1 MSVLQSKRN
10 ATQSDALFAFTN
22 GIDQDRRLATQEI
35 AVQKAWLRGLATLP
49 GMFKPKDVTA
59 IEAALDAAGKE
70 IAAGTFVWNIRD
82 EDIHMHLERY
92 VTTRCG
98 DLGKKMHAGRSRN
111 DLIATTL
118 RLYTRDIMQNAVT
131 AIDAVI
137 CALADQA
144 TQCIDLII
152 PGATHLQHGQP
163 VRLSHVLLGHA
174 EALRRDR
181 ERCLATAA
189 TAMAV
194 MPLGSA
200 ALAGTPLPLDL
211 KKMATTLGFRNVP
224 RNSYDAVGD
233 RDFMLEALST
243 LALLGTHLSR
253 LAEDCIYWAST
264 PVGLMKLPKAW
275 STGSSIMPNKR
286 NPDVPE
292 LTRGR
297 GAHVLGALTD
307 GFALVRTVPT
317 SYGSDLHEL
326 KKTLMNATDE
336 IQACLNIWPHFIGAA
351 EFDGRRANALCQ
363 LGHILATEIADALVH
378 DGAAFRDAYKAVAAL
393 VEQAESAGMQVHHLP
408 LAQVNAVLQS
418 HNISTRKDYRFDPLT
433 AVERRNQPGG
443 TARKQVLAALK
454 ALRPAPKCPFRNLL
468 N

>member
-1 MSVLQSKRN
+1 MSVLQSQHN
-10 ATQSDALFAFTN
+10 TAQSDALFAFTN
-22 GIDQDRRLATQEI
+22 GIYQDRRLAAQEI

-49 GMFKPKDVTA
+49 GMFKSKDVKA

-92 VTTRCG
+92 VTERCG

-118 RLYTRDIMQNAVT
+118 RLYVRDLMRDVVT
-131 AIDAVI
+131 DVAALLT
-137 CALADQA
+137 ALANQA
-144 TQCIDLII
+144 ARRIDIII

-174 EALRRDR
+174 EAFRRDR
-181 ERCLATAA
+181 ERCVAVAER
-189 TAMAV
+189 AMAV

-211 KKMATTLGFRNVP
+211 KKMATALGFEQQP
-224 RNSYDAVGD
+224 RNSYDSVGD
-233 RDFMLEALST
+233 RDFMLEALSAY
-243 LALLGTHLSR
+243 ALLGTHLSR
-253 LAEDCIYWAST
+253 LAEDCIYWSAT
-264 PVGLMKLPKAW
+264 PVGLLKLPPAW

-326 KKTLMNATDE
+326 KKTLMQAADE
-336 IQACLNIWPHFIGAA
+336 IHACLEIWPHFIGAA
-351 EFDGRRANALCQ
+351 EFDAIRADELCQ
-363 LGHILATEIADALVH
+363 QGHILATEIADALVD

-393 VEQAESAGMQVHHLP
+393 VERAESTGVQVHQLP

-418 HNISTRKDYRFDPLT
+418 HKLSARRDYRFDPQS

-443 TARKQVLAALK
+443 TARKQVLAAL
-454 ALRPAPKCPFRNLL
+454 AILRRECKQKQGG
-468 N
+468 

>member
-10 ATQSDALFAFTN
+10 ATQSDALFAFTH
-22 GIDQDRRLATQEI
+22 GIHQDRRLATQEI
-35 AVQKAWLRGLATLP
+35 AVQKAWLRGLASLP
-49 GMFKPKDVTA
+49 GMFKAKEVKA
-59 IEAALDAAGKE
+59 IESALDDAGKA

-82 EDIHMHLERY
+82 EDIHMHLERT
-92 VTTRCG
+92 VTERCG
-98 DLGKKMHAGRSRN
+98 ELGKKMHAGRSRN

-118 RLYTRDIMQNAVT
+118 RLYVRDIMRETATGIAAVL
-131 AIDAVI
+131 D
-137 CALADQA
+137 ALADQA
-144 TQCIDLII
+144 TRQIDIII

-174 EALRRDR
+174 EAFRRDH
-181 ERCLATAA
+181 ERCATVAER
-189 TAMAV
+189 AMAV

-211 KKMATTLGFRNVP
+211 KKMATALGFQQPP
-224 RNSYDAVGD
+224 RNSYDSVGD
-233 RDFMLEALST
+233 RDFMLEALSAF
-243 LALLGTHLSR
+243 ALLGTHLSR
-253 LAEDCIYWAST
+253 LAEDCIYWAAT
-264 PVGLMKLPKAW
+264 PVGLLKLPQAW

-326 KKTLMNATDE
+326 KKTVMGAADE
-336 IQACLNIWPHFIGAA
+336 IHACLAIWPHFIAAAAFDAGRAA
-351 EFDGRRANALCQ
+351 ELCQ
-363 LGHILATEIADALVH
+363 QGHILATEIADTLVTN
-378 DGAAFRDAYKAVAAL
+378 GAAFRDAYKAVAAL
-393 VEQAESAGMQVHHLP
+393 VEQAENMGVQVHQLP
-408 LAQVNAVLQS
+408 LAQVNATLKAQQLPAC
-418 HNISTRKDYRFDPLT
+418 HDYHFDPKT

-443 TARKQVLAALK
+443 TEKRQVLAAIT
-454 ALRPAPKCPFRNLL
+454 ALRRTIKRPKTG
-468 N
+468 